1 MNLSDKLKIKH
12 KGGNNMN
19 RQQAKELLPI
29 IQAAVE
35 GKAIEFRDSDHK
47 YWQELTVP
55 AFNLDVYKYRIKPE
69 PKYRPFTNADE
80 CWQEMQKHQPV
91 GWLKDKEEGYKVTI
105 TRVNDDENTGLMA
118 INGQNEWTLDG
129 IIECYTFADG
139 TPFGIKEE

>member
-19 RQQAKELLPI
+19 REQAKELLPI
-29 IQAAVE
+29 IQAFAD
-35 GKAIEFRDSDHK
+35 GKTIQIREDIDWCYLGNEAD
-47 YWQELTVP
+47 
-55 AFNLDVYKYRIKPE
+55 FNLSPQRYRIKPE